1 MIRRG
6 VPLVKS
12 VCPPRLGV
20 MISRKLSF
28 HKNDLNNSNLLSYIS
43 TTPFSNETL
52 KEFDE
57 RIQESIKAFSNS
69 ELERLAE
76 IIHYKNIQFYTSEKP
91 ANSIIS
97 TIRFIFKKQRRN
109 TVNIFF

>member
-1 MIRRG
+1 M
-6 VPLVKS
+6 KN

-20 MISRKLSF
+20 LISRKLSF

-76 IIHYKNIQFYTSEKP
+76 IIHYKNIQSYTSEKP

-97 TIRFIFKKQRRN
+97 TIRLIFKKQRRN
-109 TVNIFF
+109 TVYIFF

>member
-1 MIRRG
+1 M
-6 VPLVKS
+6 KS

-20 MISRKLSF
+20 MISRKLSL
-28 HKNDLNNSNLLSYIS
+28 NDLNNSNLLSYIS

-76 IIHYKNIQFYTSEKP
+76 IIHYKNTK
-91 ANSIIS
+91 
-97 TIRFIFKKQRRN
+97 RHHFKGL
-109 TVNIFF
+109 